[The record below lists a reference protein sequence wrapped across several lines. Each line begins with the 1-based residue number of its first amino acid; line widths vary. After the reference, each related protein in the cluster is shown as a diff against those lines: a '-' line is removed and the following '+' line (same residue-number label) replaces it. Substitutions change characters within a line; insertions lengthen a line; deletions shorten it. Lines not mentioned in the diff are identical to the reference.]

1 MYYGL
6 KKCEQYKASCL
17 MNVDGK
23 CVGLNN
29 TRFEYACPFYKNQ
42 REMST
47 AEIETYDDGCMNGF
61 KQKEPEHD
69 IRRMAEWSK

>member
-6 KKCEQYKASCL
+6 KRCEQYKASCL

-29 TRFEYACPFYKNQ
+29 TDFDYFCPFYKN
-42 REMST
+42 RFDMST
-47 AEIETYDDGCMNGF
+47 AEIEVYDDGCMNGF
-61 KQKEPEHD
+61 KPKEK
-69 IRRMAEWSK
+69 EWSR